1 MANPTDKKYNYSI
14 IVNHGNSTKFGC
26 SRRCSYCNWQRLKGF
41 NTSLPDI
48 TNEIFDKA
56 KGYITIS
63 GGGDP
68 LWSGDNDSVFD
79 YIPFVVD
86 QIVAKGYKPRIITR
100 EIANF
105 KRIKEETG
113 VNIYL
118 SLSYDT
124 IVEREVLGSNILKTF
139 LNKMAKSGMMEMTIV
154 AEPWINIKSLAF
166 WIKEIGKMMQQ
177 IGATFPITIREN
189 LRSVKYLR
197 KELVHATL
205 EKIKEL
211 SKVNTEI
218 RWLPA
223 KVCLDDNI
231 YIFSPQECF
240 NGRSK
245 LFGNSITPNYVEV
258 FNIASNNQHY
268 AVFGSV
274 AKYIALYQNYQER
287 GIQLEDLPEYN
298 DLDVFVEERFFN
310 TFRDKLYYLGFNKCK
325 KVSEHKFRIWHPL
338 DVAFGIDVNIIE
350 TIEIAKVII
359 SEALYN
365 INRVC
370 IINGNIITF
379 EGFSYGDLMNK
390 VARALPHRWDYL
402 NFSRRDK
409 SEANVKQKLLAMK
422 VEIKPMTI
430 IGRILQAYY
439 KTEARIKRALQRRNT
454 KCLQKKQKQPKQN

>member
-1 MANPTDKKYNYSI
+1 MANTIDKKYNYSI
-14 IVNHGNSTKFGC
+14 IVNHGISSRFGC

-41 NTSLPDI
+41 DTSLPDI

-68 LWSGDNDSVFD
+68 LWSSNNASVFD

-86 QIVAKGYKPRIITR
+86 QIVAKGFKPRIITR
-100 EIANF
+100 EVANF

-124 IVEREVLGSNILKTF
+124 IVEQEVLCSNILKTF

-154 AEPWINIKSLAF
+154 SEPWLNLESLAF
-166 WIKEIGKMMQQ
+166 YIREMGKMMRQ

-197 KELVHATL
+197 KDLVHATL

-211 SKVNTEI
+211 SKVDTEI

-298 DLDVFVEERFFN
+298 DLDVFVEEKFFN
-310 TFRDKLYYLGFNKCK
+310 TFKDKLHLLGFNKCK
-325 KVSEHKFRIWHPL
+325 RVSEHKFRIWHPL
-338 DVAFGIDVNIIE
+338 DVAFGIDVNIVE
-350 TIEIAKVII
+350 NIEIAKVII

-370 IINGNIITF
+370 IINGKIITF
-379 EGFSYGDLMNK
+379 EGFSYGDLMDR

-402 NFSRRDK
+402 NFARRAK
-409 SEANVKQKLLAMK
+409 SEQRALNKLESKGYMIVKMTFTGK
-422 VEIKPMTI
+422 IK
-430 IGRILQAYY
+430 QAYY
-439 KTEARIKRALQRRNT
+439 KLQAHVKRFIQRR
-454 KCLQKKQKQPKQN
+454 KHKRE